1 MDKPMTFEEAMAEL
15 EKIVSALDNGEM
27 PLDKSLEAFEKGIG
41 LVRLCVEK
49 LTEAEQKVTALTMKE
64 GELHEQPF
72 ASPEQ

>member
-41 LVRLCVEK
+41 LVRLCEEK

-72 ASPEQ
+72 SSPEQ